1 MWHDGLFEALEALKD
16 EARAAYMA
24 AYMKDQFVF
33 LGVATP
39 QRRKCTET
47 FFKLAKEERRPDYD
61 FVKTCYR
68 SPYREHQYVAV
79 NYLEAVK
86 HLLKAKDID
95 LLEELITSKS
105 WWDTVDGLDRVAG
118 DLALKYP
125 KLNQRLLIWSQADNI
140 WLRRA
145 AIDHQLFRKDRTD
158 LVLLET
164 IIVNNLGQKEFFINK
179 AIGWSL
185 RELSKS
191 NPAWVASFIERHREG
206 LSKLSVREAS
216 KYLTADGKNGR

>member
-1 MWHDGLFEALEALKD
+1 MWHDGLFEALEALRD

-39 QRRKCTET
+39 ERRKCTEP
-47 FFKLAKEERRPDYD
+47 FFKLARIEKRLDHV
-61 FVKTCYR
+61 FVKTCYN
-68 SPYREHQYVAV
+68 SPFREYQYVAV
-79 NYLEAVK
+79 NYLQAVDN
-86 HLLKAKDID
+86 LLKAKDID
-95 LLEELITSKS
+95 LVEELICTKS

-125 KLNQRLLIWSQADNI
+125 KLNKRLLDWSLSDNI

-145 AIDHQLFRKDRTD
+145 AIDHQLSRKEETD
-158 LVLLET
+158 LELLET
-164 IIVNNLGQKEFFINK
+164 IIVNNLGQKEFFVNK

-191 NPAWVASFIERHREG
+191 NPDWVTSFIDRHQAA
-206 LSKLSVREAS
+206 LSKLSLREAS
-216 KYLTADGKNGR
+216 KYLFAGGKKRK